1 MNTIDGAAGVIE
13 PKAAILSDRKALGLR
28 SGMLL
33 EFMKNPDC
41 PTTCQHH
48 MPHVVGYMAAYVV
61 PACWRRHRWRRAI
74 PEMSAGRCFEIED
87 DVGPRTAAPCLQLV
101 GRVAHVGLLSVV
113 GRCPWSGYGAAGWSG
128 RLVWVS
134 RRLSPE
140 RRGRRSPAK
149 APRFCRGT
157 ESGTLVN
164 GAEKAHKSGGE
175 PDARDPSCGV
185 ISGHIGARCPPT
197 PPYPKG
203 GV

>member
-1 MNTIDGAAGVIE
+1 MWW
-13 PKAAILSDRKALGLR
+13 AI
-28 SGMLL
+28 
-33 EFMKNPDC
+33 
-41 PTTCQHH
+41 
-48 MPHVVGYMAAYVV
+48 
-61 PACWRRHRWRRAI
+61 WRRMWCRHVGDGTVGGERFQRCPLADVLKSRMTLARAKI
-74 PEMSAGRCFEIED
+74 TKQFQELSSPAIHCFARSPTVERLFESK
-87 DVGPRTAAPCLQLV
+87 PRTLPVEHFIVENRRTLFATCR
-101 GRVAHVGLLSVV
+101 RVARVGLLSVV